1 MDDATPNPEVRHSP
15 TAEFWRK
22 VVQSDPEVI
31 TDPAERTLLI
41 QVSRGRPAQRAGHTA
56 VSPNPM
62 EKTRTPPVS
71 SLSPWAFSQR
81 LNSAASFFVAVQDQ
95 VGQVKRSITC
105 IYLNKG
111 PHGPGTPHASSPHR
125 GRHEPSPWGS
135 PGPRH
140 PGGQPGHH
148 PSTLSLFSIFI
159 PPAVTNSEKRPTFL
173 AFCHVPSS
181 CFPSPS
187 SALWGML
194 KGLEL

>member
-1 MDDATPNPEVRHSP
+1 MFP
-15 TAEFWRK
+15 
-22 VVQSDPEVI
+22 
-31 TDPAERTLLI
+31 LLASLPPGRS
-41 QVSRGRPAQRAGHTA
+41 SREGGRGA

-95 VGQVKRSITC
+95 VGQVKRNITC

-140 PGGQPGHH
+140 PGGQPGHY
-148 PSTLSLFSIFI
+148 PSTPSLFSIFI
-159 PPAVTNSEKRPTFL
+159 PPAVTNSEKKTLLFWLFAMFPLL
-173 AFCHVPSS
+173 AST
-181 CFPSPS
+181 SPS

>member
-1 MDDATPNPEVRHSP
+1 MFP
-15 TAEFWRK
+15 
-22 VVQSDPEVI
+22 
-31 TDPAERTLLI
+31 LLASLPPGRS
-41 QVSRGRPAQRAGHTA
+41 SREGGRGA

-71 SLSPWAFSQR
+71 SLSPWAFPQR

-95 VGQVKRSITC
+95 VGQVKRNITC
-105 IYLNKG
+105 IYINEG

-173 AFCHVPSS
+173 AFCHVSSS
-181 CFPSPS
+181 CFHFPQLCPLGHAQGFG
-187 SALWGML
+187 ALKTL
-194 KGLEL
+194 TSHIVV